1 MGAGEGR
8 GVAQSDFELRTLSTV
23 FYRLHTTLYFVV
35 VVAFPNWQLTV
46 PDARWFLLE
55 NGGMRMRVQPGDVE
69 LAHLGRT
76 VELEGMGG
84 VCLGSINRL
93 EKQSTGLLIP

>member
-1 MGAGEGR
+1 
-8 GVAQSDFELRTLSTV
+8 
-23 FYRLHTTLYFVV
+23 
-35 VVAFPNWQLTV
+35 
-46 PDARWFLLE
+46 
-55 NGGMRMRVQPGDVE
+55 MRMRVQPGDVE